1 MRWLERGKCGY
12 PGEIGAWG
20 ELKHNASEMVREGVS
35 RQCPYPESGI
45 VDDRS
50 SSADPFQ
57 DNKVIEVPMEDRGQF
72 DLGQGVD
79 FCPERPWGEMHLAGD
94 VHQGP

>member
-1 MRWLERGKCGY
+1 
-12 PGEIGAWG
+12 
-20 ELKHNASEMVREGVS
+20 
-35 RQCPYPESGI
+35 

-72 DLGQGVD
+72 DPGQGVD
-79 FCPERPWGEMHLAGD
+79 FCPESPWGEMHLAGD